1 MARPLTGANVLL
13 LIRDRKANDIVS
25 LCTEFELSPTVSY
38 YVEAKVNQLTSAGLI
53 VAVGN
58 GRYEVVDNWRNIQS
72 ALDISLTQVST
83 LGPGSIVVQPFF
95 GQPDKLSKLDDLF
108 VAMPFLD
115 DLKPVWEDHIKNV
128 AKSLGLSVVRADDFF
143 TAHSIIS
150 DVWNA
155 ICSTRAVIA
164 DCTGRNPNVFYEIG
178 IAHTIGKPV
187 VLIAQN
193 SDDVPFDLRHLRYI
207 LYEYTPRGMQ
217 QLEQK
222 LAQTLKTELSLSP
235 AR

>member
-1 MARPLTGANVLL
+1 MARPLTGAKVLL

-38 YVEAKVNQLTSAGLI
+38 YVGAKVNQLTSAGLI

-72 ALDISLTQVST
+72 ALDISLNQVSM
-83 LGPGSIVVQPFF
+83 LGQGSIVVQPYI
-95 GQPDKLSKLDDLF
+95 GPPDKLAKPDDLF
-108 VAMPFLD
+108 VVMPFRD

-128 AKSLGLSVVRADDFF
+128 AKSLGLTVMRADDFF
-143 TAHSIIS
+143 TAHSVMS

-155 ICSTRAVIA
+155 IYGARAIIA

-178 IAHTIGKPV
+178 IAHVIGKPV

-207 LYEYTPRGMQ
+207 LYKHTTLGMQ
-217 QLEQK
+217 QFEQK

>member
-1 MARPLTGANVLL
+1 
-13 LIRDRKANDIVS
+13 
-25 LCTEFELSPTVSY
+25 
-38 YVEAKVNQLTSAGLI
+38 
-53 VAVGN
+53 
-58 GRYEVVDNWRNIQS
+58 
-72 ALDISLTQVST
+72 
-83 LGPGSIVVQPFF
+83 
-95 GQPDKLSKLDDLF
+95 
-108 VAMPFLD
+108 MPFLD

-143 TAHSIIS
+143 TAHSIMS

-155 ICSTRAVIA
+155 ICSTRAIIA

>member
-83 LGPGSIVVQPFF
+83 LGPGSIVVEPFF
-95 GQPDKLSKLDDLF
+95 GQTDKLSKLDDLF

-155 ICSTRAVIA
+155 ICSIRAVIA

-193 SDDVPFDLRHLRYI
+193 SDDVPFDLRHLGYI